1 MLRSKRPGLQK
12 FTLLQEKTSMA
23 KGTSR
28 RGFIKGTGMLAG
40 GIIRSGMVSAGA
52 VPETIQGTAG
62 PSRKGALFRALLA
75 KPDPLVIPVVN
86 DVLTARAAELE
97 GFEAV
102 FTAGSWCSTARH
114 GVPDLGTVTVTELVE
129 YCGHIAAHTN
139 LPVFAHGCTG
149 GPTAVHIYRAT
160 QDFENAG
167 VAAVMYDDDGL
178 LKHLRNGKGQLVT
191 KKQMTDKIKAAGD
204 ARKNQIVICARTVAV
219 SEGYP
224 VQDAIERG
232 VAYAEAG
239 ADLIYF
245 GGMSIED
252 LAKAKEVVQKPL
264 MVYMTPPI
272 TQAQA
277 KAAGGRVLYY
287 HLEDIGFR
295 AIHMAMKEL
304 KTTGSVE
311 NTTRMVA
318 GPDVTSQLMRT
329 QEWLA
334 FARKYAL

>member
-1 MLRSKRPGLQK
+1 
-12 FTLLQEKTSMA
+12 MA
-23 KGTSR
+23 KPSSR
-28 RGFIKGTGMLAG
+28 RGFIRGAGILAG
-40 GIIRSGMVSAGA
+40 GVIGSGIISGAGTS
-52 VPETIQGTAG
+52 EQSQNTSL
-62 PSRKGALFRALLA
+62 PSSKGALFRSLLA
-75 KPDPLVIPVVN
+75 KPDPLVMPVVN
-86 DVLTARAAELE
+86 DVLTARAAELD
-97 GFEAV
+97 GFDAV

-114 GVPDLGTVTVTELVE
+114 GIPDLGTVTVTELVE
-129 YCGHIAAHTN
+129 YGAHIAAHTN

-149 GPTAVHIYRAT
+149 GPTAVHVYRAT

-167 VAAVMYDDDGL
+167 IAAVMYDDDGL
-178 LKHLRNGKGQLVT
+178 LKHLRNGRGQLVT
-191 KKQMTDKIKAAGD
+191 KKQMADKIKAAVD

-224 VQDAIERG
+224 VQEALDRG

-245 GGMSIED
+245 GGMSVED
-252 LAKAKEVVQKPL
+252 LSKARDVVKKPF
-264 MVYMTPPI
+264 MVYMTPPL
-272 TQAQA
+272 TQTQA

-304 KTTGSVE
+304 KSTGGIE
-311 NTTRMVA
+311 NTTRMDA
-318 GPDVTSQLMRT
+318 GPDVTSQLMHT

-334 FARKYAL
+334 LARKYSGS